1 MFIPV
6 DHCGHWLTISI
17 LNCDTI
23 CAFQSAGEVIETS
36 EMFQPA
42 LRVKAKSITLE
53 EWENILT
60 DAMQSGVGFAVEFL
74 VLGAP
79 KLIPV
84 SDMLVEVLQR
94 LARHRQYSV
103 RKSLQFAKIW

>member
-6 DHCGHWLTISI
+6 DQCGHWLTISI

-42 LRVKAKSITLE
+42 LRVNAKSISLE
-53 EWENILT
+53 EWENTLI

-74 VLGAP
+74 VLGSP
-79 KLIPV
+79 KLVPV
-84 SDMLVEVLQR
+84 SEMLDEVRQR
-94 LARHRQYSV
+94 LTRQRQYAV
-103 RKSLQFAKIW
+103 RRPLQFAKSR